1 MAIFNNPYPILS
13 NSKGNFNDIGA
24 EFNCTISNVEFS
36 ENNYKIELKAE
47 IINEPVLQGM
57 LLRGEI
63 VFVVTVDCK
72 PFYRKVFK
80 SNSSPDEVTIEIDYR
95 EISSEFAFE
104 LTPKLITEIEL
115 TYKNENADTPIC
127 DYEFNLSPSQ
137 KLAEHDKI
145 EFVFDRAYKLFD
157 AGPLIEIR
165 KLPKGHR
172 VQNGTMDINLDHQYN
187 IIVSVSSENYD
198 IIKETNKVNQ
208 KLLSTSLSMIVIYH
222 ALYAIKD
229 HPEDFSGIDW
239 AEALD
244 QRYGVFDKLQSAVD
258 VLKITDEIL
267 KSPLIDLYNYTI
279 NKSD

>member
-13 NSKGNFNDIGA
+13 NSKGNFNDVGA

-80 SNSSPDEVTIEIDYR
+80 SNSSPNEVTIEIDYR

-157 AGPLIEIR
+157 AGPLITISR
-165 KLPKGHR
+165 LPKGKTP
-172 VQNGTMDINLDHQYN
+172 QNGTMDINLDHQYN
-187 IIVSVSSENYD
+187 IIVYVSYKNYD

-208 KLLSTSLSMIVIYH
+208 KLLSTSLSMNVIYH
-222 ALYAIKD
+222 ALSAIKD
-229 HPEDFSGIDW
+229 HPEDFSGLDW
-239 AEALD
+239 AEALH
-244 QRYGVFDKLQSAVD
+244 QRYGVFELQSAVD

-279 NKSD
+279 KKSD

>member
-24 EFNCTISNVEFS
+24 EFNCTIFNVEFS
-36 ENNYKIELKAE
+36 ENNYKIELRAE
-47 IINEPVLQGM
+47 VINEPVLNEM
-57 LLRGEI
+57 LIKGEI
-63 VFVVTVDCK
+63 VFAVLVDCK

-80 SNSSPDEVTIEIDYR
+80 SNVSPDAVTIEIDYR
-95 EISSEFAFE
+95 DISSEFAFE
-104 LTPKLITEIEL
+104 LTPKLITEIDL
-115 TYKNENADTPIC
+115 TYKNENADFPMC
-127 DYEFNLSPSQ
+127 DYEFNLSASQ

-157 AGPLIEIR
+157 AGPLITISR
-165 KLPKGHR
+165 LPKGKIP
-172 VQNGTMDINLDHQYN
+172 QNGTMDINLDDPFN
-187 IIVSVSSENYD
+187 IIVSVSYKNYD

-208 KLLSTSLSMIVIYH
+208 KLLSTSLSMNVIYH
-222 ALYAIKD
+222 ALSAIKD
-229 HPEDFSGIDW
+229 EPDNFSGLDW

-244 QRYGVFDKLQSAVD
+244 KRYGVFDKLQSAVD